1 MHERSQ
7 IAIWDHFL
15 KSSGHYLLYT
25 VNSNTFQSSSHH
37 GELAKNPSLLSVPY
51 FSYRGCMCHVL
62 DLKTKWRGGG
72 GGGKEEGWGGKNH
85 TWQSAHLR
93 GAGFWTIDQFLFH

>member
-25 VNSNTFQSSSHH
+25 VNSNTLQSSSHH
-37 GELAKNPSLLSVPY
+37 AELAKNPSLLSVPY
-51 FSYRGCMCHVL
+51 FSYGGCVCHVL
-62 DLKTKWRGGG
+62 DLKTKWRVGGG
-72 GGGKEEGWGGKNH
+72 EGRKRAGEEKITPGKVH
-85 TWQSAHLR
+85 
-93 GAGFWTIDQFLFH
+93 I